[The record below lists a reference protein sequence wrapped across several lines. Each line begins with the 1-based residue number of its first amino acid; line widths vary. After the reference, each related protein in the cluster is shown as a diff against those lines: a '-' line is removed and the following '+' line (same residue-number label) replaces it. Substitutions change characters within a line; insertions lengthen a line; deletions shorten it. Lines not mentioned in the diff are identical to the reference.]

1 MYKLIIKLRSNILVW
16 LTHSLA
22 LPILKLVRKPE
33 RFPYSRAQL
42 NNFPLGTIGKDLA
55 DFLDTKD
62 LQLLPYYARHD
73 MKTPMRVSLA
83 TLALTQVLNI
93 AFVPF
98 LQHAGLT
105 LSIGLAQLVN
115 AAALLVLLRRTGG
128 FQAAPGWGRFIL
140 QVAIA
145 TAVLG
150 ALLAWGAHRV
160 DWVALRDARLLRA
173 GLLAAFIAGAALLY
187 FGVLTLT
194 GVKLRTLIRR

>member
-73 MKTPMRVSLA
+73 MKHILLDYDTTDEGEGCLQCFMLGNGHISFPVLA
-83 TLALTQVLNI
+83 TVLYCFVTMPEYWHHFVAAYKRGKRSNKI
-93 AFVPF
+93 AN
-98 LQHAGLT
+98 LQWFA
-105 LSIGLAQLVN
+105 
-115 AAALLVLLRRTGG
+115 
-128 FQAAPGWGRFIL
+128 IL
-140 QVAIA
+140 KKP
-145 TAVLG
+145 TEEL
-150 ALLAWGAHRV
+150 
-160 DWVALRDARLLRA
+160 
-173 GLLAAFIAGAALLY
+173 
-187 FGVLTLT
+187 
-194 GVKLRTLIRR
+194 KNLIHSK